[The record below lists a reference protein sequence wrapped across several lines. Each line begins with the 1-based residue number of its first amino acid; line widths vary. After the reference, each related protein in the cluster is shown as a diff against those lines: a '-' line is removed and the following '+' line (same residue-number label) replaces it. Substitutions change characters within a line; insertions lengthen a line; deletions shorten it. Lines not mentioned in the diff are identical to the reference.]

1 MPFSDIFVKA
11 LTKVYASRKAYL
23 RHLYIKFACYEEN
36 TFVSASEVFAS
47 KSDDSRKIIPGSLRI
62 VFRIPV
68 PPVEIPEATAS
79 ERPALRLIRRIA
91 LSLTFASSRS
101 IPTHTR
107 CTLIQTH
114 CSFSDSRR
122 PIGKAAGPNLVPNP
136 FKFSPMIK
144 KMLLSLSAVFCM
156 TAASAQTQTV
166 KGRVVDENNAP
177 VIGATV
183 VVKNRPTIGTS
194 TDVKGEFALQG
205 VPKGGGGKLQIS
217 YVGYKT
223 QDVDIAPDIRVK
235 LEPDAQAVEAVVV
248 TGMTKMDKRLF
259 TGAADQLVADD
270 VKLAGMADIS
280 RGLEGRSAGV
290 SVQNV
295 SGTFGTAPKIRVRGA
310 TSIYGSSKPLWV
322 VDGVIME
329 DIVDIDADDLSS
341 GDATTLI
348 ASAIAGLNAEDIESF
363 NILKDGSATSIYG
376 ARAMAGVIVITTKR
390 GRAGVSTI
398 NYTGEF
404 TYRMIPSYRD
414 FNIMNSQ
421 DQMSVYMDMQKKG
434 WLNLAETITDSES
447 GVFGKMYQMI
457 AAGQLQ
463 NDDASIGNYLR
474 AAEFRNTNWFSEL
487 FNNNVMHTH
496 SVSLTSGTDKSSYY
510 ASLSAMSDPGW
521 TKTSKVERYTA
532 NINATYNIFKNLSLN
547 LISNGSYRKQK
558 APGTLSSATNYV
570 TGEVKREFDINPYS
584 YALNTSRTLDPDEF
598 YTRNYASFN
607 ILHELDNNYIDLSV
621 VETKFQAELK
631 WSPVEG
637 LDLSAL
643 GAVKY
648 QASIQEH
655 NITESSNQ
663 SVAYRTVEPTTVR
676 DNNPFL
682 YTDPDNPY
690 AVPVTVLPKG
700 GIYERTDNKMLSYD
714 FRASA
719 TYNKTFNNTHIIN
732 LYGGMSVNKIDRH
745 NTWFRGWGLQYDMG
759 MEPYYDYLAFK
770 QGMESGSKYYTI
782 GDSFYREVAFFF
794 NGTYSYKGRYTIN
807 GTYRYEGTNK
817 MGKSRKARWL
827 PTWNISGAWNV
838 HEEKF
843 FSHVQPALSHL
854 SLKASYSLTADRG
867 PSYVTNSL
875 AVIKASTPWRP
886 TSGDTETGLK
896 VSSLENAQLTY
907 EKKHELNLGLDVGFV
922 NNRIN
927 LAFDWYKRNNFD
939 LIGTVTTQGIGGEI
953 SKYGNVAEMKS
964 NGVEISLSTKNVQTK
979 NFSWTTNFI
988 YSHIHNEVT
997 KLETST
1003 RAMTLVSGT
1012 GFTMEGYPA
1021 RSLFSFQFAG
1031 LNEVGLP
1038 VVVNTEGKLSSSSFN
1053 FQDSNENN
1061 LKTNLVYSGPVDPTD
1076 LGSFGNT
1083 FQYKGWR
1090 LNVFMTYSFG
1100 NVVRLNPVFSSIY
1113 SDLDAMPREFKNRWM
1128 VSGDEAVTNIPAIAS
1143 KRQRQL
1149 NSSISYGYSAYNYS
1163 TARIAKGDFIRM
1175 KEISLSYDF
1184 PKRLISKLRFSS
1196 LSLKLQATNLFL
1208 IYADKKLNGQDPEF
1222 YNTGGVAAPVPRQFT
1237 LTIRIGL

>member
-1 MPFSDIFVKA
+1 MPFSDIFVEA
-11 LTKVYASRKAYL
+11 LTKVSASRKAYL
-23 RHLYIKFACYEEN
+23 RHLYIKPACYEEN
-36 TFVSASEVFAS
+36 ALVSASEVFAS

-144 KMLLSLSAVFCM
+144 KLLLSLSAVFCI

-532 NINATYNIFKNLSLN
+532 NINASYNIFKNLSLN

>member
-1 MPFSDIFVKA
+1 
-11 LTKVYASRKAYL
+11 
-23 RHLYIKFACYEEN
+23 
-36 TFVSASEVFAS
+36 
-47 KSDDSRKIIPGSLRI
+47 
-62 VFRIPV
+62 
-68 PPVEIPEATAS
+68 
-79 ERPALRLIRRIA
+79 
-91 LSLTFASSRS
+91 
-101 IPTHTR
+101 
-107 CTLIQTH
+107 
-114 CSFSDSRR
+114 
-122 PIGKAAGPNLVPNP
+122 
-136 FKFSPMIK
+136 
-144 KMLLSLSAVFCM
+144 M

-474 AAEFRNTNWFSEL
+474 AAEFRNTN
-487 FNNNVMHTH
+487 
-496 SVSLTSGTDKSSYY
+496 Y

-1031 LNEVGLP
+1031 LSRTAGRGQHGRQTQLQLLQFPGQQREQPENESGLLRTGRPDRPGQFRQYVP
-1038 VVVNTEGKLSSSSFN
+1038 VQGMASERLYDLLVRQRRAAQPGLQQHLLGPRRHAAGIQEPLDGLRRRSRHEHPGHRLEAPAPAELLDFVRIQRLQLLDGTHRQGRLHPHEGDFA
-1053 FQDSNENN
+1053 F
-1061 LKTNLVYSGPVDPTD
+1061 
-1076 LGSFGNT
+1076 
-1083 FQYKGWR
+1083 
-1090 LNVFMTYSFG
+1090 
-1100 NVVRLNPVFSSIY
+1100 VRLPEETHFETAVLFAFAQTASHEPLPDLRRQEAQRPGPRVLQHRRRRSPRAAAVHAHNPNRTVK
-1113 SDLDAMPREFKNRWM
+1113 SDL
-1128 VSGDEAVTNIPAIAS
+1128 S
-1143 KRQRQL
+1143 
-1149 NSSISYGYSAYNYS
+1149 
-1163 TARIAKGDFIRM
+1163 
-1175 KEISLSYDF
+1175 
-1184 PKRLISKLRFSS
+1184 
-1196 LSLKLQATNLFL
+1196 
-1208 IYADKKLNGQDPEF
+1208 
-1222 YNTGGVAAPVPRQFT
+1222 
-1237 LTIRIGL
+1237 

>member
-1 MPFSDIFVKA
+1 
-11 LTKVYASRKAYL
+11 
-23 RHLYIKFACYEEN
+23 
-36 TFVSASEVFAS
+36 
-47 KSDDSRKIIPGSLRI
+47 
-62 VFRIPV
+62 
-68 PPVEIPEATAS
+68 
-79 ERPALRLIRRIA
+79 
-91 LSLTFASSRS
+91 
-101 IPTHTR
+101 
-107 CTLIQTH
+107 
-114 CSFSDSRR
+114 
-122 PIGKAAGPNLVPNP
+122 
-136 FKFSPMIK
+136 
-144 KMLLSLSAVFCM
+144 
-156 TAASAQTQTV
+156 
-166 KGRVVDENNAP
+166 
-177 VIGATV
+177 
-183 VVKNRPTIGTS
+183 
-194 TDVKGEFALQG
+194 
-205 VPKGGGGKLQIS
+205 
-217 YVGYKT
+217 
-223 QDVDIAPDIRVK
+223 
-235 LEPDAQAVEAVVV
+235 
-248 TGMTKMDKRLF
+248 MTKMDKRLF

-532 NINATYNIFKNLSLN
+532 NINASYNIFKNLSLN

-838 HEEKF
+838 HEEVLQY
-843 FSHVQPALSHL
+843 VQARPVAPVAQ
-854 SLKASYSLTADRG
+854 SLLLADRRPR

-886 TSGDTETGLK
+886 TSGDTEAPASRFPEPRKCAAHLREEARAGPRTRRRGSSTTG
-896 VSSLENAQLTY
+896 STWPST
-907 EKKHELNLGLDVGFV
+907 GT
-922 NNRIN
+922 
-927 LAFDWYKRNNFD
+927 KRNNFD
-939 LIGTVTTQGIGGEI
+939 LIPAVTTGYRRRDLQIRQRRGDEI
-953 SKYGNVAEMKS
+953 ERRNQPFDQERPDQELQLDHQLHLLAHPQRSD
-964 NGVEISLSTKNVQTK
+964 QTQ
-979 NFSWTTNFI
+979 
-988 YSHIHNEVT
+988 
-997 KLETST
+997 TST

-1163 TARIAKGDFIRM
+1163 TARIAKGRLHPHEGDFAFVRLPERAHFETAVLFAFAQTASHEPLPDLRRQEAQRPGPRVLQHRRRRSPRAAAVHAHNPNRTV
-1175 KEISLSYDF
+1175 KSDLS
-1184 PKRLISKLRFSS
+1184 
-1196 LSLKLQATNLFL
+1196 
-1208 IYADKKLNGQDPEF
+1208 
-1222 YNTGGVAAPVPRQFT
+1222 
-1237 LTIRIGL
+1237 